1 MDNDNPLLQKAADLY
16 RGLRFTMKYR
26 GVDILP
32 AAAGNDLARDLL
44 ESGQP
49 FLFGRC
55 GATEMRTVA
64 DWLQNGGHNFTDRTR
79 ADIRNLSG
87 VFPTD
92 DATLDKFCRLYV
104 KTAQSAELLALWN
117 VGAEREVIRG
127 CDATRFTELRALE
140 PYYHARPWSTALA
153 GKRVLVVHPFRR
165 TILAQYEKRTQLFPG
180 KDVLPELASLTVIQA
195 VQGLGGQDT
204 GYASWFDALTEM
216 ERRMD
221 AADYDVA
228 IVGAGAYSLPLA
240 AHARE
245 RVLADS
251 ENMSLDILQA
261 MCREKGRANGA
272 RFYDALK
279 KDDLSFICEVKKASP
294 SKGVIARD
302 FPYLDI
308 ARDYEA
314 AGADCI
320 SCLTEPKWFLG
331 SDDIFREIRAAV
343 STPMLRKDFTVSDY
357 QLYQSRLMGADCVL
371 LICALLDTK
380 ALAQYLAVCDELGL
394 SALVETHDADEIR
407 SAVAA
412 GAKIIG
418 VNNRNLKDF
427 PSTFPTPRGCATASR
442 RRRSTW
448 PNPACRARRT
458 SPHSARS
465 APTRY

>member
-1 MDNDNPLLQKAADLY
+1 MS
-16 RGLRFTMKYR
+16 
-26 GVDILP
+26 IL
-32 AAAGNDLARDLL
+32 D
-44 ESGQP
+44 E
-49 FLFGRC
+49 
-55 GATEMRTVA
+55 
-64 DWLQNGGHNFTDRTR
+64 
-79 ADIRNLSG
+79 
-87 VFPTD
+87 
-92 DATLDKFCRLYV
+92 
-104 KTAQSAELLALWN
+104 
-117 VGAEREVIRG
+117 
-127 CDATRFTELRALE
+127 
-140 PYYHARPWSTALA
+140 
-153 GKRVLVVHPFRR
+153 
-165 TILAQYEKRTQLFPG
+165 
-180 KDVLPELASLTVIQA
+180 
-195 VQGLGGQDT
+195 
-204 GYASWFDALTEM
+204 
-216 ERRMD
+216 
-221 AADYDVA
+221 
-228 IVGAGAYSLPLA
+228 LA

-418 VNNRNLKDF
+418 VNSLGYLSIEDVVKLADNTENGFCTACFGGGYPTSIPKDGGKDRF
-427 PSTFPTPRGCATASR
+427 ECKISEGEKKKNA
-442 RRRSTW
+442 
-448 PNPACRARRT
+448 
-458 SPHSARS
+458 
-465 APTRY
+465 

>member
-1 MDNDNPLLQKAADLY
+1 MS
-16 RGLRFTMKYR
+16 
-26 GVDILP
+26 I
-32 AAAGNDLARDLL
+32 
-44 ESGQP
+44 
-49 FLFGRC
+49 
-55 GATEMRTVA
+55 
-64 DWLQNGGHNFTDRTR
+64 
-79 ADIRNLSG
+79 
-87 VFPTD
+87 
-92 DATLDKFCRLYV
+92 LDK
-104 KTAQSAELLALWN
+104 
-117 VGAEREVIRG
+117 
-127 CDATRFTELRALE
+127 
-140 PYYHARPWSTALA
+140 
-153 GKRVLVVHPFRR
+153 
-165 TILAQYEKRTQLFPG
+165 
-180 KDVLPELASLTVIQA
+180 
-195 VQGLGGQDT
+195 
-204 GYASWFDALTEM
+204 
-216 ERRMD
+216 
-221 AADYDVA
+221 
-228 IVGAGAYSLPLA
+228 LA

-380 ALAQYLAVCDELGL
+380 TLAQYLAVCDELGL
-394 SALVETHDADEIR
+394 SALVEAHDADEIR

-418 VNNRNLKDF
+418 VNNYRLCCTSQPNDILSNACVISQF
-427 PSTFPTPRGCATASR
+427 SLLALSASSKE
-442 RRRSTW
+442 RSSIALNCSFVKSNVGTI
-448 PNPACRARRT
+448 
-458 SPHSARS
+458 ARS
-465 APTRY
+465 PKHVIYSRSLISIIP

>member
-1 MDNDNPLLQKAADLY
+1 MS
-16 RGLRFTMKYR
+16 
-26 GVDILP
+26 IL
-32 AAAGNDLARDLL
+32 D
-44 ESGQP
+44 E
-49 FLFGRC
+49 
-55 GATEMRTVA
+55 
-64 DWLQNGGHNFTDRTR
+64 
-79 ADIRNLSG
+79 
-87 VFPTD
+87 
-92 DATLDKFCRLYV
+92 
-104 KTAQSAELLALWN
+104 
-117 VGAEREVIRG
+117 
-127 CDATRFTELRALE
+127 
-140 PYYHARPWSTALA
+140 
-153 GKRVLVVHPFRR
+153 
-165 TILAQYEKRTQLFPG
+165 
-180 KDVLPELASLTVIQA
+180 
-195 VQGLGGQDT
+195 
-204 GYASWFDALTEM
+204 
-216 ERRMD
+216 
-221 AADYDVA
+221 
-228 IVGAGAYSLPLA
+228 LA

-245 RVLADS
+245 RVLTDS

-357 QLYQSRLMGADCVL
+357 QLYQSRLMGADC
-371 LICALLDTK
+371 ALLDTK
-380 ALAQYLAVCDELGL
+380 TLAQYLAVCDELGL

-418 VNNRNLKDF
+418 VNNRNLEDF
-427 PSTFPTPRGCATASR
+427 SVDFSNAARLRDRIPPEAVYVAESGVQSTQDVAAL
-442 RRRSTW
+442 RSIGADAVLIGETLMRA
-448 PNPACRARRT
+448 PDKARRL
-458 SPHSARS
+458 AELRGNL
-465 APTRY
+465 